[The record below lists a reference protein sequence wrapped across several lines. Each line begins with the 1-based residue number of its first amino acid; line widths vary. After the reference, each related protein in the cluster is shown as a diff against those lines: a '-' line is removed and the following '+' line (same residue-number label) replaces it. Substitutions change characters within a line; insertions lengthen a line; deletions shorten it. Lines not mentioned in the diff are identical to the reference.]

1 MKRMT
6 PWCSAI
12 AAVLV
17 GASPALAV
25 PRLTHGPADFVLMP
39 LLGYLLLISGAQ
51 VVALTAAVLNRGQD

>member
-1 MKRMT
+1 MKRVT

-17 GASPALAV
+17 SASPALAV

-39 LLGYLLLISGAQ
+39 LLGYLLLIGVAQ
-51 VVALTAAVLNRGQD
+51 VFVLTAAALNRGQD